1 MPDEP
6 SSPALRFGW
15 TILHVPDVPAAIGF
29 YERAFGFR
37 RRFVDPQ
44 GEYGEL
50 DTGGTTLAFAA
61 HGLVERLGAHG
72 PVAHTRPSGFEVALV
87 ADEAHV
93 EGAYRRAVEAG
104 CRAVKPL
111 ARMPWGQTV
120 GFVRDPDGVLVEIC
134 TPASAG

>member
-15 TILHVPDVPAAIGF
+15 TILHVRDVPEAIAF

-37 RRFVDPQ
+37 RRFVAPQ

-50 DTGGTTLAFAA
+50 ETGGTTLAFAA
-61 HGLVERLGAHG
+61 HALVERLGAHG
-72 PVAHTRPSGFEVALV
+72 PVTHTGPSGFEVALV

-93 EGAYRRAVEAG
+93 EGAYRRAVAAG
-104 CRAVKPL
+104 CEAVKPL
-111 ARMPWGQTV
+111 ARMPWCQTV
-120 GFVRDPDGVLVEIC
+120 GFVRDPGGVLVEIC